1 MKTKPDKITPLVRK
15 LKRLIAKHEI
25 LTEKDKKL
33 RTSNTWGV
41 SPERRKAI
49 DELNTNSSAI
59 MRLENRI
66 ITALLAQLQ

>member
-25 LTEKDKKL
+25 LTEQEKEL
-33 RTSNTWGV
+33 RTSDPWGV

-49 DELNTNSSAI
+49 DTLNTNSSAI
-59 MRLENRI
+59 MRMENQI